1 VHRAIQTH
9 VHSLINESN
18 VTVQRALEVGGH
30 MGRRSLLRLKALAE
44 AERFCLN
51 IAESQSKNGIVAV
64 TGNANQMDMFDDGEF
79 DLVVTNAV
87 LEHDKHFWLTL
98 EAMRRVLRPGGLLI
112 IGVPGFTRGGPPP
125 HRRSTLT
132 FEVHFAYDYYRFSEQ
147 AVEEVFFGDFE
158 GVEVSSLL
166 VPPRLVGSGNK
177 PR

>member
-1 VHRAIQTH
+1 VHRAIQAH
-9 VHSLINESN
+9 VHSLINDSD
-18 VTVQRALEVGGH
+18 VTVHRALEVGGFV
-30 MGRRSLLRLKALAE
+30 GGRSLLRVKALAD

-51 IAESQSKNGIVAV
+51 IAESQSRNGIVAV
-64 TGNANQMDMFDDGEF
+64 TGNANQIDMFDDAEF

-87 LEHDKHFWLTL
+87 LEHDRYFWLTL
-98 EAMRRVLRPGGLLI
+98 DAMRRVLRPGGLLI
-112 IGVPGFTRGGPPP
+112 IGVPGFTRGGPVP

-147 AVEEVFFGDFE
+147 ALEEVFFGGFD

-177 PR
+177 PT